1 MSERS
6 PKKAKRSARGR
17 WLGNRV
23 LLGLVA
29 LVVWAMASGFA
40 YVWCQTR
47 VLNLGYRLSEA
58 HRQHAKLVEESKKLH
73 LEMARLRAPERVE
86 QIALRQLELK
96 HPDKDQIVVLP

>member
-1 MSERS
+1 
-6 PKKAKRSARGR
+6 
-17 WLGNRV
+17 LGNRV